1 MDKNTVFQNR
11 LADSDC
17 ERLDTVLSDLSA
29 DGFNAE
35 SVTDRTLARLGLY
48 KQPAPVRGGLKLRS
62 RLRLVLIAACVAVL
76 LLATFV
82 TAKTFRNRSSVD
94 LVRLDHAPK
103 DVKDAT
109 IALGYSGV
117 IDGHTFTLVDMI
129 ADRQT
134 MIFELSTD
142 YTVDAPD
149 GWLHDESSCPYV
161 LNDYHCSV
169 TFPDGGPVGMT
180 RSSAPFARDG
190 KLWYILTYHAT
201 NLDGADISHLPVH
214 VRIGELTFDWVN
226 DYEPK
231 DRILRVNLDLGQFVL
246 EEINLTVYRMTL
258 HTHSTAADYEC
269 VLDSITLKD
278 GTTLYYTCPT
288 HSNPQDVA
296 ASGNDDQGGKIEDR
310 YYNLLE
316 GFSTT
321 RGGDPEFVAIED
333 IASITVNGVEIPLE

>member
-29 DGFNAE
+29 DGFDAE
-35 SVTDRTLARLGLY
+35 SVTDRTLARLDLY
-48 KQPAPVRGGLKLRS
+48 KQPAPVRSGLKLRS

-82 TAKTFRNRSSVD
+82 AAEMLRNRGSVD

-103 DVKDAT
+103 EVKDAM

-117 IDGHTFTLVDMI
+117 INGHTFTLVDMI

-149 GWLHDESSCPYV
+149 GWLHNEYELPYQI
-161 LNDYHCSV
+161 NAYHCNLIL
-169 TFPDGGPVGMT
+169 PDGEYSGWT
-180 RSSAPFARDG
+180 NSAAPFARDG
-190 KLWYILTYHAT
+190 KLWYILTFHAT
-201 NLDGADISHLPVH
+201 DLDGIDISHLPVRF
-214 VRIGELTFDWVN
+214 RIEDLTFDWVN
-226 DYEPK
+226 NYEPK

-258 HTHSTAADYEC
+258 HPHGAASDYKC

-278 GTTLYYTCPT
+278 GTTLYYTRPN
-288 HSNPQDVA
+288 SNPQDVSS
-296 ASGNDDQGGKIEDR
+296 SGYDDQGGKIEDT

-316 GFSTT
+316 GFSIV
-321 RGGDPEFVAIED
+321 RGGDPEFIAIED

>member
-29 DGFNAE
+29 DGFDAE

-48 KQPAPVRGGLKLRS
+48 KQPAPVRSGLKLRS

-82 TAKTFRNRSSVD
+82 AAEMLRNRGSVD

-103 DVKDAT
+103 EVKDAM

-117 IDGHTFTLVDMI
+117 INGHTFTLVDMI

-149 GWLHDESSCPYV
+149 GWLHNENELPYL

-201 NLDGADISHLPVH
+201 NLDGADISHLPVRF
-214 VRIGELTFDWVN
+214 RIEDLTFDWVN
-226 DYEPK
+226 NYEPK

-321 RGGDPEFVAIED
+321 RGGDPEFIAIED